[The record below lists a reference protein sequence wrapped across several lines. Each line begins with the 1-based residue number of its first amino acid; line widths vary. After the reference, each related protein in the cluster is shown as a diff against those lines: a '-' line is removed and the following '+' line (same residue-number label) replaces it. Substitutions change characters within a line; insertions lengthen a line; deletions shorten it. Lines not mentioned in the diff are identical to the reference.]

1 MASAAD
7 LARVNDALY
16 DPTEADGDP
25 TDALAGAE
33 PIPNA
38 LARMRDLRRLEADS
52 ARAAMLAEERAAWRV
67 TTPSNALRAAGEF
80 LHDAPRDLAAGAGLA
95 AAFTTGDRLRGLGT
109 LLIGFGLAGI
119 VLSLALD

>member
-7 LARVNDALY
+7 LARVTDLVY
-16 DPTEADGDP
+16 DPADQDD
-25 TDALAGAE
+25 DALAGAE
-33 PIPNA
+33 VPNA
-38 LARMRDLRRLEADS
+38 MARLGDLRRLEAES
-52 ARAAMLAEERAAWRV
+52 AARATLAEERAAWRV
-67 TTPSNALRAAGEF
+67 TTPSNALRAAGEL

-95 AAFTTGDRLRGLGT
+95 TALTSGDRLRGLGT